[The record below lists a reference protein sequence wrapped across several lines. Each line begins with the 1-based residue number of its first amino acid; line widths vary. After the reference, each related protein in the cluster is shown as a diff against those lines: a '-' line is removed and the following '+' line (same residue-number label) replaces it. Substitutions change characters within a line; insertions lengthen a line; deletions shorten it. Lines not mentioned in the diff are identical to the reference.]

1 MLSISNMEDKDTISR
16 ISFNTFFWHFRAFLC
31 EQKIPQHSILS
42 LSYLIYHEKDYYIY
56 INPFTKFC
64 SILNLRVLNHPNL
77 QWVVYSELCRRT
89 WSVPVD
95 CILHTSETPS
105 LLETDV
111 WRHSVH
117 KLWTW
122 RQMPIHKIIFAKSEK
137 NIKENVYFYMVR
149 LNFAILNKLNCDE
162 LQTIFIIPSIASF
175 FGM

>member
-1 MLSISNMEDKDTISR
+1 MLCCPYQIWKTKIPSHVSLSILFSDILEPFCVNKRYHNIQFCPYHIWYTMRRTI
-16 ISFNTFFWHFRAFLC
+16 
-31 EQKIPQHSILS
+31 
-42 LSYLIYHEKDYYIY
+42 IY
-56 INPFTKFC
+56 ILTHLLSFAQFLIAEFKTIWIYTK
-64 SILNLRVLNHPNL
+64 
-77 QWVVYSELCRRT
+77 LCRRT